1 MLYMAKINNIVFADY
16 TLSLLAE
23 AMFNN
28 IKNVE
33 QYLYYYGEDAKK
45 ENIFFQKV
53 NDKKKKFSL
62 SKKEID
68 LIYDTIYQELCD

>member
-1 MLYMAKINNIVFADY
+1 MAKINNIVFADY

-23 AMFNN
+23 AMVNN